1 MATKSNPMTKAA
13 ASRIQS
19 QEAKTNDGKVSNKSF
34 ASRAQRAADLNA
46 SKGGKNG

>member
-13 ASRIQS
+13 AARIQS
-19 QEAKTNDGKVSNKSF
+19 KEARINDGKVSKGSF
-34 ASRAQRAADLNA
+34 TSRAQRAADLNA